1 VSPAAPHRALRQWAR
16 TTHPLER
23 VHHTLRQRVSRLLR
37 AAVSCSKTLV
47 KPIGAMHMC
56 IGHEHLTRAA
66 ASREHDMECTT
77 VPIAQGSASG
87 LSCPRKRHRPR
98 HGLHGRKPAMRR
110 GEAAMRDHRRRLE
123 RLEYAHL
130 RRLAAK
136 ESERYGFT
144 ADDVLAEC
152 RRVFALPD
160 DQQREVLHRLYKDLS
175 QAEAAELDAI
185 RHRDAAILRR
195 QR

>member
-1 VSPAAPHRALRQWAR
+1 
-16 TTHPLER
+16 
-23 VHHTLRQRVSRLLR
+23 
-37 AAVSCSKTLV
+37 
-47 KPIGAMHMC
+47 
-56 IGHEHLTRAA
+56 
-66 ASREHDMECTT
+66 
-77 VPIAQGSASG
+77 
-87 LSCPRKRHRPR
+87 
-98 HGLHGRKPAMRR
+98 
-110 GEAAMRDHRRRLE
+110 MRDPRRRLE

-136 ESERYGFT
+136 AGERYGFT

-152 RRVFALPD
+152 RRMFALPD

-175 QAEAAELDAI
+175 EAEAAELDAI